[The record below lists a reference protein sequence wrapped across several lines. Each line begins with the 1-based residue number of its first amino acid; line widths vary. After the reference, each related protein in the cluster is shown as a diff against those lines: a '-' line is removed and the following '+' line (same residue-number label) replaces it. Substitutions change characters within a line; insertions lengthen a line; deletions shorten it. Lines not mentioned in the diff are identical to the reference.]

1 MMSAVMTAVTSA
13 VTSTVT
19 LPGGI
24 PLDLLL
30 PALCAGVLVM
40 ATHIPFGLQVLE
52 RGIIFIDL
60 AIAQV
65 AGLGAYLV
73 LFALGDDASQVWVQV
88 GAVMLALLASW
99 MLVATER
106 LTARFQ
112 EPVIGIVFALS
123 ATAIMLLLARDPHGG
138 QHLADLLSGQ
148 ILWVSS
154 RQLEYSAWA
163 TAGLLLLMVLL
174 RRRRAAFYSLFAMA
188 ITVSVQLVGVYLVFA
203 TLIIPALSTVRLG
216 TVKRRLVMGYVTAL
230 VGYRLGLVG
239 SAWTDLPT
247 GPLVVWTLAAAGVLM
262 FTLSCVTG
270 RSGMAARGR
279 PD

>member
-1 MMSAVMTAVTSA
+1 MMHAL
-13 VTSTVT
+13 T

-30 PALCAGVLVM
+30 PALCAGLLVI
-40 ATHIPFGLQVLE
+40 ATHIPFGIQVLE

-73 LFALGDDASQVWVQV
+73 LFALGDQTPQVWVQV
-88 GAVMLALLASW
+88 GAVMLALLAAW
-99 MLVATER
+99 MLVATEK

-123 ATAIMLLLARDPHGG
+123 ATAILLLLAKDPHGG

-148 ILWVSS
+148 ILWVSTV
-154 RQLEYSAWA
+154 QIQYSALA
-163 TAGLLLLMVLL
+163 TVGLLLLMFFL
-174 RRRRAAFYSLFAMA
+174 RRRRAAFYSLFAIA

-203 TLIIPALSTVRLG
+203 TLIIPALSSVRIATAG
-216 TVKRRLVMGYVTAL
+216 RRLMVAYLTAL
-230 VGYRLGLVG
+230 IGYGVGLVG

-247 GPLVVWTLAAAGVLM
+247 GPLMVWTLAATGL
-262 FTLSCVTG
+262 VTFLLTTRPSRL
-270 RSGMAARGR
+270 RS
-279 PD
+279 

>member
-30 PALCAGVLVM
+30 PAWCAGVLVM

-73 LFALGDDASQVWVQV
+73 LFALGDDAAQVWVQV
-88 GAVMLALLASW
+88 GAVTLALLASW

-148 ILWVSS
+148 ILWVST

-163 TAGLLLLMVLL
+163 TVGLLLLMVLL

-230 VGYRLGLVG
+230 VGYSLGLVG

-262 FTLSCVTG
+262 FMLTPVIG
-270 RSGMAARGR
+270 RSGMTARGR